1 MSNWNFAEVW
11 EVVAGTR
18 ADAPALAQ
26 GDVRV
31 SWAELDRRAD
41 GFASGL
47 LAGGLGRQAKVA
59 QYMYNGPE
67 YLESLF
73 GAFKAGMV
81 PVNTNYRYTETELV
95 YLWDNADAEAVVFH
109 GSFAER
115 VEAVRPLLPEV
126 RQWWW
131 VDDGGGPMPGWATPY
146 EEAASAHLPGRDP
159 VRGPWGRSGDDL
171 LFVYT
176 GGTTGMPKG
185 VMWRQDDLFAILN
198 RTGELRYPEEGDL
211 ADVQRALAVP
221 AKYPP
226 PRLIPGPPLMH
237 GTGLFTAM
245 SVLACAGSVVMPAER
260 HFDAEALLDLIA
272 QERVTEM
279 SIVGDAFAKPLL
291 AALDAHPGR
300 WDVSSLWLIISSG
313 VMWSSEVKAGLLRH
327 IPRLTM
333 VDSLGSSEAVG
344 VGRSKSRLGHTAA
357 TAGFELSADAKV
369 IGDSGQEV
377 VPGSGAQGRLAM
389 RGRGPV
395 GYYKDPEKTAATFT
409 IINGERWI
417 IPGDVATVR
426 ADGTLQLLGRG
437 SVCINTGGEKVFPE
451 EVEEALKLHPAVA
464 DAVVVGLPDD
474 RFGESVTAVVEPVG
488 GPDGRDPGSLAADG
502 PDLIEWLKGRL
513 AGYKVPKRVLW
524 VESVGRS
531 PSGKVDYRRV
541 REQAGQSLGIAG
553 S

>member
-1 MSNWNFAEVW
+1 VSDWNFAEVL
-11 EVVAGTR
+11 EVVAGSR
-18 ADAPALAQ
+18 PGGPALAQ
-26 GDVRV
+26 GERRV
-31 SWAELDRRAD
+31 SWSDFDRRAD

-47 LAGGLGRQAKVA
+47 LAGDLGRQAKVA
-59 QYMYNGPE
+59 QYLYNGPE

-73 GAFKAGMV
+73 GTFKAGMV
-81 PVNTNYRYTETELV
+81 PVNTNYRYTESELI

-109 GSFAER
+109 GAFAER
-115 VEAVRPLLPEV
+115 VAAVRDRLPRV

-131 VDDGGGPMPGWATPY
+131 VDDGGATMPSWARPY
-146 EEAASAHLPGRDP
+146 EEVASTQPGGPGP
-159 VRGPWGRSGDDL
+159 VRGPWGRSGEDL

-198 RTGELRYPEEGDL
+198 RTGALRYPEDGDL
-211 ADVQRALAVP
+211 SDVRRVLAEP
-221 AKYPP
+221 ARYPP
-226 PRLIPGPPLMH
+226 PRLLPGPPLMH
-237 GTGLFTAM
+237 GTGLFTAL
-245 SVLACAGSVVMPAER
+245 SVLACGGSVVMPASA

-272 QERVTEM
+272 RERVTEM

-300 WDVSSLWLIISSG
+300 WDTSSLWLIVSSG
-313 VMWSSEVKAGLLRH
+313 VIWSSGVKAGLLRH

-369 IGDSGQEV
+369 IDDHGHEV
-377 VPGSGAQGRLAM
+377 VAGSGVQGRLAM

-395 GYYKDPEKTAATFT
+395 GYYKDPDKTAATFA
-409 IINGERWI
+409 IIDGERWI
-417 IPGDVATVR
+417 IPGDVATVG

-474 RFGESVTAVVEPVG
+474 RFGESVTAVVEPAG
-488 GPDGRDPGSLAADG
+488 GLDGRDPGSRAADG
-502 PDLIEWLKGRL
+502 QELIEWLKKRL
-513 AGYKVPKRVLW
+513 AGFKVPKRVLW
-524 VESVGRS
+524 VDSIGRS

-541 REQAGQSLGIAG
+541 REQAGRSLGIPER
-553 S
+553 